1 MKAQKLTKET
11 IGALA
16 VVDRGFPEFTIGDT
30 VAVSQRIKEGNR
42 ERLQVFQGD
51 VLAMKGTG
59 ASRTF
64 TVRKIASDKIPVER
78 IFPYFAPFV
87 EEIKV
92 IKRGKVRRAKL
103 YYIRDRV
110 GKAARIK
117 EILKKKG
124 GKVKVSAKSAPKA
137 VPVKSADAKAMADK
151 EVASDEASE

>member
-11 IGALA
+11 IGQLGVAE
-16 VVDRGFPEFTIGDT
+16 RNFPEFTIGDT
-30 VAVSQRIKEGNR
+30 IAVSQRIKEGNR

-124 GKVKVSAKSAPKA
+124 DKVKAAPKA
-137 VPVKSADAKAMADK
+137 AAPVKAVAKEAVVESVSAEATSDK
-151 EVASDEASE
+151 ASE